1 MSAGAR
7 GIARL
12 PHTARAAALAL
23 GALALAGLLAPALA
37 PYDPARQLDIVA
49 LQNRPPS
56 AAHLLGTDPFARD
69 VLSRA
74 LFAARTSLGVA
85 ALGALTATA
94 IGAAWGGLAGA
105 LGGRAER
112 ALMRLVDAV
121 LGVPRVL
128 LLLAVVA
135 LWGAVPPTTLAL
147 VLGLTAWP
155 ATSRLVRARL
165 ALVREQEFVTA
176 ARALGASHARIIFRH
191 LPPHLT
197 STLAV
202 SGTLL
207 FGELLALEAGLSFL
221 GLGVRPPEASWGSM
235 VQDGTPYVAD
245 AWWTAIVPTVCII
258 ASVLS
263 ASVLG
268 DHLADR
274 ARPGG
279 PD

>member
-1 MSAGAR
+1 MKR
-7 GIARL
+7 
-12 PHTARAAALAL
+12 PPTAVLAAAAAL

-74 LFAARTSLGVA
+74 LYAARTSLGVA
-85 ALGALTATA
+85 ALGALTATVL
-94 IGAAWGGLAGA
+94 GAAWGGLAGA
-105 LGGRAER
+105 LAGPTER
-112 ALMRLVDAV
+112 VLMRIVDAV
-121 LGVPRVL
+121 LGIPRVL

-135 LWGAVPPTTLAL
+135 LWGAVPPPTLAL

-176 ARALGASHARIIFRH
+176 ARALGASPTRVMLRYF
-191 LPPHLT
+191 PPHLAG
-197 STLAV
+197 TLAV
-202 SGTLL
+202 SATLL

-235 VQDGTPYVAD
+235 VQDGTPYIAD

-258 ASVLS
+258 VSVLS

-279 PD
+279 AD

>member
-1 MSAGAR
+1 MR
-7 GIARL
+7 RL
-12 PHTARAAALAL
+12 PNTARAAAAAL
-23 GALALAGLLAPALA
+23 GVLALAGLLAPLLA
-37 PYDPARQLDIVA
+37 PYDPAHQFDLVA
-49 LQNRPPS
+49 LQNRAPS
-56 AAHLLGTDPFARD
+56 AAHLFGTDPYARD

-85 ALGALTATA
+85 ALGALTATT
-94 IGAAWGGLAGA
+94 IGAAIGGLAGA
-105 LGGRAER
+105 VGGRVEAG
-112 ALMRLVDAV
+112 LMRAVDAV
-121 LGVPRVL
+121 LGIPRVL

-135 LWGAVPPTTLAL
+135 LWGAVPAPTLAL

-165 ALVREQEFVTA
+165 ALVRGQEFITA
-176 ARALGASHARIIFRH
+176 ARALGASPARILLRH

-235 VQDGTPYVAD
+235 VQDGTAYIAD

-258 ASVLS
+258 VSVLA

-279 PD
+279 AD